1 MQIGILTFKEPEN
14 DKSRKII
21 HVDMDAFYASI
32 EERDHPEH
40 RGKPIV
46 IANHPRET
54 GRKGVVTTANY
65 IARKFGIHSAMS
77 AQKAFELCPE
87 AIFISPRMNHYKM
100 ISRQI
105 RGIFARYTDL
115 IEPLSLDE
123 AYLDV
128 TQNKQNLSSATV
140 IARRIQR
147 EVWQE
152 TGLTCSAGVSYN
164 KFIAKIA
171 SDYQK
176 PAGLTVITPDETA
189 RFLWEL
195 PIEKFYGV
203 GKKTVEKMKL
213 LGIHAGEDLY
223 LFDQSELIS
232 QFGKHGYVL
241 YQRVRGIDNR
251 AVEPERERKSIG
263 KEHTFIQFLSD
274 EDQVRVELKQIAQV
288 VHVALHNSKL
298 HGRTMVLKIRYA
310 DFDTLTRRK
319 TRVDHFSQA
328 EDIFQHAWEL
338 WLDHGTIERHVRLLG
353 ITITQLD
360 PIHYENIQLPLWNTK
375 HL

>member
-14 DKSRKII
+14 DTSRKMI

-65 IARKFGIHSAMS
+65 AARKFGIHSAMS
-77 AQKAFELCPE
+77 AQKAYELCPA
-87 AIFISPRMNHYKM
+87 AIFIPPRMSHYKAV
-100 ISRQI
+100 SHQI
-105 RGIFARYTDL
+105 RGIFSRYTDL

-128 TQNKQNLSSATV
+128 TKNKQNLPSATL
-140 IARRIQR
+140 IAKRIQR

-171 SDYQK
+171 SDFQK
-176 PAGLTVITPDETA
+176 PAGMTVITPTDAA
-189 RFLWEL
+189 RFLREL

-213 LGIHAGEDLY
+213 LGIHSGKDLH
-223 LFDQSELIS
+223 LFEQNELIS
-232 QFGKHGYVL
+232 QFGKHGYSL

-263 KEHTFIQFLSD
+263 KEHTFSLFLTD
-274 EDQVRVELKQIAQV
+274 EEQVRGELKQIALAVQR
-288 VHVALHNSKL
+288 ALHTNKL
-298 HGRTMVLKIRYA
+298 HGRSIVLKIRYA
-310 DFDTLTRRK
+310 DFDTITRRK

-328 EDIFQHAWEL
+328 EDIFRHAWEL
-338 WLDHGTIERHVRLLG
+338 WLEHGAIERQVRLLE
-353 ITITQLD
+353 ITVTQLD
-360 PIHYENIQLPLWNTK
+360 PIHYENIQLPLWDTTQ
-375 HL
+375 L

>member
-100 ISRQI
+100 ISLQI

-176 PAGLTVITPDETA
+176 PAGLTVITPDEA
-189 RFLWEL
+189 ACFLWEL

-274 EDQVRVELKQIAQV
+274 EDQVRVELKQIAQA

>member
-176 PAGLTVITPDETA
+176 PAGLTVITPDEA
-189 RFLWEL
+189 AHFLWEL

-274 EDQVRVELKQIAQV
+274 EDQVRVELKQIAQA

-338 WLDHGTIERHVRLLG
+338 WLDHGTIERHVCLLG

>member
-274 EDQVRVELKQIAQV
+274 EDQVRVELKQIAQA

-328 EDIFQHAWEL
+328 KDIFQHAWEL

>member
-87 AIFISPRMNHYKM
+87 AIFISPRMNHYIM

-176 PAGLTVITPDETA
+176 PAGLTVITPDEA
-189 RFLWEL
+189 ACFLWEL

-274 EDQVRVELKQIAQV
+274 EDQVRVELKQIAQA

>member
-128 TQNKQNLSSATV
+128 TKNKQNLSSATV

-176 PAGLTVITPDETA
+176 PAGLTVITPDEA
-189 RFLWEL
+189 VRFLWEL

-213 LGIHAGEDLY
+213 LGIHAGQDLY

-263 KEHTFIQFLSD
+263 KERTFIQFLSD
-274 EDQVRVELKQIAQV
+274 EDQVRVELKQIAQA

-319 TRVDHFSQA
+319 TRVDHFSQP

>member
-87 AIFISPRMNHYKM
+87 AIFISPRMNHYIM

-176 PAGLTVITPDETA
+176 PAGLTVITPDEAA

-274 EDQVRVELKQIAQV
+274 EDQVRVELKQIAQA

-298 HGRTMVLKIRYA
+298 HGRTMVLKIRNA

>member
-1 MQIGILTFKEPEN
+1 
-14 DKSRKII
+14 
-21 HVDMDAFYASI
+21 MDAFYASI

-176 PAGLTVITPDETA
+176 PAGLTVITPDEAA

-274 EDQVRVELKQIAQV
+274 EDQVRVELKQIAQA
-288 VHVALHNSKL
+288 VHVALHNIKL

>member
-176 PAGLTVITPDETA
+176 PAGLTVITPDEA
-189 RFLWEL
+189 ACFLWEL

-274 EDQVRVELKQIAQV
+274 EDQVRVELKQIAQA

-319 TRVDHFSQA
+319 TWVDHFSQA

>member
-176 PAGLTVITPDETA
+176 PAGLTVITPDEAA

-274 EDQVRVELKQIAQV
+274 EDQVMVELKQIAQA

-328 EDIFQHAWEL
+328 KDIFQHAWEL

>member
-105 RGIFARYTDL
+105 RGIFARYTDS

-176 PAGLTVITPDETA
+176 PAGLTVITPDEA
-189 RFLWEL
+189 ACFLWEL

-274 EDQVRVELKQIAQV
+274 EDQVRVELKQIAQA

>member
-176 PAGLTVITPDETA
+176 PAGLTVITPDEAA

-251 AVEPERERKSIG
+251 AVELERERKSIG

-274 EDQVRVELKQIAQV
+274 EDQVRVELKQIAQA

-298 HGRTMVLKIRYA
+298 HGRTMVVKIRYA

>member
-14 DKSRKII
+14 DKSRKSS
-21 HVDMDAFYASI
+21 HVEMDAFYASI

-176 PAGLTVITPDETA
+176 PAGLTVITPDEAA

-274 EDQVRVELKQIAQV
+274 EDQVRVELKQIAQA

>member
-14 DKSRKII
+14 DTSRKII

-40 RGKPIV
+40 SGKPIV

-65 IARKFGIHSAMS
+65 AARKFGIHSAMS
-77 AQKAFELCPE
+77 AQKAYELCPA
-87 AIFISPRMNHYKM
+87 AIFIPPRMSHYKAV
-100 ISRQI
+100 SHQI
-105 RGIFARYTDL
+105 RGIFSRYTDL

-128 TQNKQNLSSATV
+128 TKNKQNLPSATL
-140 IARRIQR
+140 IAKRIQR

-171 SDYQK
+171 SDFQK
-176 PAGLTVITPDETA
+176 PAGMTVITPTDAA
-189 RFLWEL
+189 RFLREL

-213 LGIHAGEDLY
+213 LGIHSGKDLH
-223 LFDQSELIS
+223 LFEQNELIS
-232 QFGKHGYVL
+232 QFGKHGYSL

-263 KEHTFIQFLSD
+263 KEHTFSLFLTD
-274 EDQVRVELKQIAQV
+274 EEQVRGELKQIALAVQR
-288 VHVALHNSKL
+288 ALHTNKL
-298 HGRTMVLKIRYA
+298 HGRSIVLKIRYA
-310 DFDTLTRRK
+310 DFDTITRRK

-328 EDIFQHAWEL
+328 KDIFRHAWEL
-338 WLDHGTIERHVRLLG
+338 WLEHGAIERQVRLLG
-353 ITITQLD
+353 ITVTQLD
-360 PIHYENIQLPLWNTK
+360 PIHYENIQLPLWDTTQ
-375 HL
+375 L

>member
-14 DKSRKII
+14 DRSRKII

-46 IANHPRET
+46 IANHPRDT

-65 IARKFGIHSAMS
+65 AARKFGIHSAMS
-77 AQKAFELCPE
+77 AQKAFELCPD
-87 AIFISPRMNHYKM
+87 AIFIPPRMSYYKTV
-100 ISRQI
+100 SQQI

-128 TQNKQNLSSATV
+128 TQNKQNLPSATL
-140 IARRIQR
+140 IARKIQR

-171 SDYQK
+171 SDFQK
-176 PAGLTVITPDETA
+176 PAGMTVITPDDA
-189 RFLWEL
+189 GQFLRGL

-213 LGIHAGEDLY
+213 LGIHSGEELY
-223 LFDQSELIS
+223 LFDQGGLIS

-263 KEHTFIQFLSD
+263 KEHTFTQFLAD
-274 EDQVRVELKQIAQV
+274 EDQVRMELKQIALAV
-288 VHVALHNSKL
+288 EGALRTSKL
-298 HGRTMVLKIRYA
+298 HGRSIVLKIRYA
-310 DFDTLTRRK
+310 DFDTITRRK

-328 EDIFQHAWEL
+328 EDIFRHAWEL
-338 WLDHGTIERHVRLLG
+338 WLEHGTIERNVRLLG

-360 PIHYENIQLPLWNTK
+360 PIHYENIQLPLWDTTQ
-375 HL
+375 L

>member
-176 PAGLTVITPDETA
+176 PAGLTVITPDEAA

-274 EDQVRVELKQIAQV
+274 EDQVRVELKQIAQA

-328 EDIFQHAWEL
+328 KDIFQHAWDL

>member
-176 PAGLTVITPDETA
+176 PAGLTVITPDEAA

-274 EDQVRVELKQIAQV
+274 EDQVRVELKQIAQA

-319 TRVDHFSQA
+319 TRVDF
-328 EDIFQHAWEL
+328 
-338 WLDHGTIERHVRLLG
+338 
-353 ITITQLD
+353 
-360 PIHYENIQLPLWNTK
+360 NTPGNFGWTMAP
-375 HL
+375 

>member
-87 AIFISPRMNHYKM
+87 AIFISPRMNRYKM

-115 IEPLSLDE
+115 VEPLSLDE

-176 PAGLTVITPDETA
+176 PAGLTVITPDEAA

-274 EDQVRVELKQIAQV
+274 EDQVRVELKQIAQA

-319 TRVDHFSQA
+319 TWVDHFSQA

>member
-14 DKSRKII
+14 DKTRKII

-176 PAGLTVITPDETA
+176 PAGLTVITPDEAA

-274 EDQVRVELKQIAQV
+274 EDQVRVELKQIAQA

-328 EDIFQHAWEL
+328 KDIFQHAWEL

>member
-176 PAGLTVITPDETA
+176 PAGLTVITPDEA
-189 RFLWEL
+189 ACFLWEL

-274 EDQVRVELKQIAQV
+274 EDQVRVELKQIAQA

-298 HGRTMVLKIRYA
+298 HGRTIVLKIRYA
-310 DFDTLTRRK
+310 DFDTITRRQ
-319 TRVDHFSQA
+319 THSNHFSQA
-328 EDIFQHAWEL
+328 ADIFQHAWEL
-338 WLDHGTIERHVRLLG
+338 WLDHGAIERHVRLLG

-360 PIHYENIQLPLWNTK
+360 PIHYENIQLPLWDTK

>member
-176 PAGLTVITPDETA
+176 PAGLTVITPDEA
-189 RFLWEL
+189 ACFLWEL

-263 KEHTFIQFLSD
+263 KEHTFTLFLTG
-274 EDQVRVELKQIAQV
+274 EEQVRVALKQIA
-288 VHVALHNSKL
+288 VAVQEALGNSKL
-298 HGRTMVLKIRYA
+298 HGRTIVLKIRYA
-310 DFDTLTRRK
+310 DFDTITRRQ
-319 TRVDHFSQA
+319 THSNHFSQA
-328 EDIFQHAWEL
+328 ADIFQHAWEL
-338 WLDHGTIERHVRLLG
+338 WLDHGAIERHVRLLG

-360 PIHYENIQLPLWNTK
+360 PIHYENIQLPLWDTK